1 MGYQIKRDFNPNS
14 EYSVIFENFQIFGRQ
29 GPKSRGILIKSQEI
43 HVGYHIKGDFHLYV
57 VLRFGNFKNIQKIA
71 KFQHDVRLKRILT
84 KKPIVSIFIV

>member
-1 MGYQIKRDFNPNS
+1 MGYQIKGDFNPNS

-57 VLRFGNFKNIQKIA
+57 VLRFGNFKNIQKFLKNCKI
-71 KFQHDVRLKRILT
+71 QHDVRLKGILT
-84 KKPIVSIFIV
+84 KSR